1 MFKQVVLYDSSISNK
16 DLLVNDNLYFIS
28 YVNDIQEAF
37 GNDQTSFDGFKAF
50 SETQPQLD
58 LEFSD
63 NPPTSR
69 ILVTA
74 WEFAN
79 IVLSNGILYRK

>member
-1 MFKQVVLYDSSISNK
+1 MTDEMFKQVVLYDSSISNK

-37 GNDQTSFDGFKAF
+37 GDDQTSFDGFKAF

-58 LEFSD
+58 IEFSEPKCFS
-63 NPPTSR
+63 NFHSM
-69 ILVTA
+69 
-74 WEFAN
+74 EFAN
-79 IVLSNGILYRK
+79 IVLSNGILL